1 MDQTKKSNKIGL
13 YLLAGLLI
21 LVALAAVFIF
31 SGSDQEEAAPASDD
45 KIAGNDDQPD
55 DNQGSCS
62 TYTQAVAR
70 LNAKYQTELN
80 AFYQGARDE
89 TRPSADEE
97 AQQTLINIRADKGLQ
112 NYDTELN
119 ALRAEYGIVG
129 YSFLLVDDPQNVDSD
144 DYCPPEAA
152 GSFAADVNRL
162 REVFDLDQHSSAIE
176 ALNSQHQLAE
186 FVADNQVPNSTGP
199 WAPPHPDGTAG
210 EPLVDWTNDQK
221 QAVDADADEHRL
233 SDYIAEIDQLAD
245 DYNLRAFEALLTD
258 LEVRYHLSPSWLVGA
273 GELINLN
280 QIYNQDPD
288 ITYYTIA
295 HIRGLLTPL
304 PDPSQ

>member
-21 LVALAAVFIF
+21 LVALATVFVF
-31 SGSDQEEAAPASDD
+31 SGSDQEEAAPASDE
-45 KIAGNDDQPD
+45 KIAGSDDQPD
-55 DNQGSCS
+55 DDQSSCS
-62 TYTQAVAR
+62 AYAQAVGE
-70 LNAKYQTELN
+70 LNIKYRAELNTFYQT
-80 AFYQGARDE
+80 ARDGDQDSVAE
-89 TRPSADEE
+89 PSS
-97 AQQTLINIRADKGLQ
+97 QTLTTARADKGLQ
-112 NYDTELN
+112 NHDTELN

-129 YSFLLVDDPQNVDSD
+129 YSFFLVDDPQNVDPN

-186 FVADNQVPNSTGP
+186 FVADNQVPSSTGP

-221 QAVDADADEHRL
+221 QAVDVDADEHRL
-233 SDYIAEIDQLAD
+233 GDYIAEIDRLAD

-295 HIRGLLTPL
+295 HIRGLLTPP
-304 PDPSQ
+304 PDSSQ